1 MIDHSYTMIIEAEA
15 LRAQINFIEHN
26 SICLESKTMPAIE
39 RIYGKKNGEEYNS
52 YVKLVGE
59 SKPLRGRSEVIVLKG
74 DKIFLHKKGN
84 EYRFPGGTWDES
96 EDHQYTA
103 LRELQEEAKINCK
116 NLLYTESYVKM
127 EPPKQWMKEKLPK
140 EDWWYGYYTE
150 VYIGTYDGKY
160 TGLVKESDIDHDM
173 EEKGRFYPIDEVRDL
188 LSDVHNKIIDKYIQL
203 KATEAVDFTDEPPL
217 KTLFGAAINY
227 VTVTALRAIKKSIK
241 NFIRQVKFTVNTE
254 ITKILVNIGVDEDNC
269 IDRSDV
275 TGFIRMEWDRIIILQ
290 NDINKELK
298 IIKNGAMNRLRPQI
312 YRDLDMRARLVG
324 ANFQRWIQHSQE
336 REIKVA
342 TVKEN
347 ITKIN
352 RLISSLEVTERDI
365 TLLTSRV
372 ENAKIDDNI
381 AKNISELMNV
391 ITYCINSYTL
401 VVNELSKSIH
411 PIHRVTSNAVDT
423 IKKINPKN
431 WYDDDVDIKVIN
443 SIYKGANK

>member
-15 LRAQINFIEHN
+15 LKAQINFADNAIKHN
-26 SICLESKTMPAIE
+26 ELPVTDKAIE
-39 RIYGKKNGEEYNS
+39 S
-52 YVKLVGE
+52 
-59 SKPLRGRSEVIVLKG
+59 
-74 DKIFLHKKGN
+74 
-84 EYRFPGGTWDES
+84 
-96 EDHQYTA
+96 
-103 LRELQEEAKINCK
+103 
-116 NLLYTESYVKM
+116 
-127 EPPKQWMKEKLPK
+127 
-140 EDWWYGYYTE
+140 
-150 VYIGTYDGKY
+150 
-160 TGLVKESDIDHDM
+160 
-173 EEKGRFYPIDEVRDL
+173 
-188 LSDVHNKIIDKYIQL
+188 
-203 KATEAVDFTDEPPL
+203 VDFTDEPPL

-227 VTVTALRAIKKSIK
+227 VTVTAMRALKKSLK
-241 NFIRQVKFTVNTE
+241 NFIRQIKFTINTE
-254 ITKILVNIGVDEDNC
+254 FTKILVSIGIDEDNC

-312 YRDLDMRARLVG
+312 YKDLDMRARLVG

-336 REIKVA
+336 RELKVA

-352 RLISSLEVTERDI
+352 RLISTLEVTERDI

-372 ENAKIDDNI
+372 EKAKIDDQT

-391 ITYCINSYTL
+391 ITYCINSYGL
-401 VVNELSKSIH
+401 IVNELSKSIH
-411 PIHRVTSNAVDT
+411 PIHRVTSNAIDT

-443 SIYKGANK
+443 DVYKGVKK